1 MLSKSKLDSTE
12 TLVSQALIDME
23 IVLIQKK
30 KKKNEFVNMW
40 MVKRI
45 EHLHHQK
52 SVYMYKM
59 VDISAE
65 TWNKTGV
72 SVIKVH

>member
-1 MLSKSKLDSTE
+1 MNNKIIRDL
-12 TLVSQALIDME
+12 
-23 IVLIQKK
+23 IVLIKKK